1 MNCDECGS
9 AAVPADRGEMVCTGC
24 NLVIQDR
31 IIDSSPITERD
42 DAYLGP
48 GGDGHG
54 PALNNPTPSSMATR
68 PSIVTRDAS
77 GRSLDQETVQRM
89 EYLTKIDK
97 RIVSN
102 KERSERR
109 LHTAVRE
116 LSVRL
121 QASVE
126 IEERAFAVARKT
138 IAAKRFRG
146 WEFGLVAGG
155 AVYFATFE
163 KHGAVDRKAFMAQVH
178 AAHGNTKESNV
189 LAAHKEIKRM
199 LGVRPEAASMEK
211 IALEAAGRLELN
223 GEIVRLIK
231 QNLARFPPSA
241 VPRIDAAAIIYVSG
255 TQGGARISQRRIA
268 AECGTTDV
276 SLRARLQT
284 FKY

>member
-24 NLVIQDR
+24 SLVVQSVT
-31 IIDSSPITERD
+31 IDSSPITERD

-54 PALNNPTPSSMATR
+54 PALSSPTPSSMATR
-68 PSIVTRDAS
+68 PNIVTRDAS
-77 GRSLDQETVQRM
+77 GRPLDQETVQRM
-89 EYLTKIDK
+89 EYLTKVDK

-102 KERSERR
+102 KERSEKR
-109 LHTAVRE
+109 LHLAVRE

-121 QASVE
+121 QASAE
-126 IEERAFAVARKT
+126 IEERAFAIARKA
-138 IAAKRFRG
+138 IAAKKFRG

-155 AVYFATFE
+155 ALYFALFE
-163 KHGAVDRKAFMAQVH
+163 SRGAVDRKLFMTQVRV
-178 AAHGNTKESNV
+178 AHDNTKESNV
-189 LAAHKEIKRM
+189 LAAFKEIKRL
-199 LGVRPEAASMEK
+199 LGVRPEAASTEK
-211 IALEAAGRLELN
+211 IALEAATRLELN

-231 QNLARFPPSA
+231 QNLARFPATA
-241 VPRIDAAAIIYVSG
+241 VPRIDAAAIIYISG